1 MEERNKKDETI
12 NSNKSSNFKS
22 EINEFIK
29 HIEAQADIMP
39 LVSELLK
46 IKMIQ
51 ENKHVEKFI
60 LENKFSE
67 IKEPE
72 KKMDTAED
80 NEILKGS
87 ESKQKLLIP
96 PDKIKEFVNLV
107 DKVTTSHLA
116 YNLMPI
122 NFVVSFV
129 SQYDAYLGGLI
140 RAMFI
145 SKPEILNTSDRNI
158 LFSDLIKFKSID
170 EAQEFIVDKQVESIL
185 RESHISQFKWLES
198 KLDISL
204 RKDLPNFNKFIEITE
219 RRNLFVHCNGI
230 VSRQYM
236 EICRDNNV
244 NGIEN
249 IKLGQKL
256 NADPEYF
263 HECYQV
269 MVEIGV
275 KLGQVIWR
283 KLIPNEL
290 SDADYQLNQVCFNLL
305 RKGQYKLSTN
315 LLIFATEILK
325 KHSSNEYF
333 CMLTINKALGY
344 YLSNQKDLCNKVLNK
359 HDWSATSDKFKLA
372 IEVLNEDYKKAIKIM
387 TTIGSTSKEISQD
400 AYREWPLF
408 KEFRK
413 SDEFKIKY
421 KEIFGEDLVYLE
433 PKPKDLE
440 DILTGIK
447 MDKENLAI
455 GKTKNKN

>member
-158 LFSDLIKFKSID
+158 LFSDLI
-170 EAQEFIVDKQVESIL
+170 
-185 RESHISQFKWLES
+185 
-198 KLDISL
+198 
-204 RKDLPNFNKFIEITE
+204 
-219 RRNLFVHCNGI
+219 
-230 VSRQYM
+230 
-236 EICRDNNV
+236 
-244 NGIEN
+244 
-249 IKLGQKL
+249 
-256 NADPEYF
+256 
-263 HECYQV
+263 
-269 MVEIGV
+269 
-275 KLGQVIWR
+275 
-283 KLIPNEL
+283 
-290 SDADYQLNQVCFNLL
+290 
-305 RKGQYKLSTN
+305 
-315 LLIFATEILK
+315 
-325 KHSSNEYF
+325 
-333 CMLTINKALGY
+333 
-344 YLSNQKDLCNKVLNK
+344 
-359 HDWSATSDKFKLA
+359 
-372 IEVLNEDYKKAIKIM
+372 
-387 TTIGSTSKEISQD
+387 
-400 AYREWPLF
+400 
-408 KEFRK
+408 
-413 SDEFKIKY
+413 
-421 KEIFGEDLVYLE
+421 
-433 PKPKDLE
+433 
-440 DILTGIK
+440 
-447 MDKENLAI
+447 
-455 GKTKNKN
+455 